1 MADAEPIDR
10 LERELAIVLRR
21 ARGRWAQLAREVHP
35 DLDPAAYG
43 LMLRLEDVGAARM
56 TDLSSY
62 FGVGKPTISRQVQL
76 LEGLGLVTRSADASD
91 GRAQS
96 LALTEEGLSR
106 VRRVRDARRA
116 QVRGMLA
123 AWPADDIAT
132 LGALLGR
139 FNELMEHPG

>member
-1 MADAEPIDR
+1 VSEPDPIDH
-10 LERELAIVLRR
+10 LERELAVVLRR

-35 DLDPAAYG
+35 DVDSAAYG
-43 LMLRLEDVGAARM
+43 LMLRVEEVGRARM
-56 TDLSSY
+56 TDLSAY

-76 LEGLGLVTRSADASD
+76 LEGLGLVARSADASD

-96 LALTEEGLSR
+96 LALTDEGLRR
-106 VRRVRDARRA
+106 VRRVREARRA

-123 AWPADDIAT
+123 TWPPGDIAA

-139 FNELMEHPG
+139 FNELMERPG